1 MQLKATLIICP
12 VSLIDQWRREI
23 ESKTEPRLNV
33 HVYHGSN
40 RVSNPYRLAPFDG
53 KPLSL
58 FFFYG
63 LQSSY
68 SLLIVIIS
76 SYAVAASD
84 FNQTSKG
91 PLSKVKLHRV
101 ILDEAHTIKNKAT
114 IAAQGW

>member
-1 MQLKATLIICP
+1 MFMCTMVVTEYQILIDLHLLM
-12 VSLIDQWRREI
+12 VSL
-23 ESKTEPRLNV
+23 SP
-33 HVYHGSN
+33 
-40 RVSNPYRLAPFDG
+40 
-53 KPLSL
+53 

>member
-1 MQLKATLIICP
+1 MKATLIVCP

-23 ESKTEPRLNV
+23 ESKTEPKLNV

-53 KPLSL
+53 KPLFLS
-58 FFFYG
+58 FYG
-63 LQSSY
+63 LHSSY

-84 FNQTSKG
+84 FNETSKG